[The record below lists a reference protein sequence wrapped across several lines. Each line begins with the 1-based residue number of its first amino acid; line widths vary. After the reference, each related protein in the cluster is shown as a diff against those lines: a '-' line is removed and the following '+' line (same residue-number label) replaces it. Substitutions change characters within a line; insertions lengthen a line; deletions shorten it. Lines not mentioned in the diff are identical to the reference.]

1 MGARKLVQS
10 FLKVGAGPYRDR
22 ADVYMRLPDGRIF
35 GGRWRDGG
43 FAVPGGGVDPGEDPA
58 QAAIREALE
67 ESGYAATE
75 PKVLDVPPTVRDW
88 SPEHLAKL
96 PPDKRLFAGSRTH
109 YVTARLAGEAQA
121 KKKNLDKWE
130 ATQRGF
136 YTPQEA
142 LNINNEALTPYSKP
156 HWEATQKVLQRF
168 LNESVLPNSTVKTA
182 VTRRDFLKVLGASA
196 ATAPEVAAQTARSV
210 TTAAVPAKDL
220 VRRFLFK
227 AAAPRW
233 VELLRQGALSPQ
245 ATQRITQS
253 MSPGSFRY
261 VKTLGSGSHQL
272 ADLVAGNVGGEA
284 GLMVRKLP
292 LRTLDT
298 TALDLKRWYQP
309 LAEETQR
316 MNRLVPGVAP
326 QPLAA
331 TPLGFFQQPAQAR
344 VPAPLTFKQKMY
356 NWLFQGR
363 DPALAM
369 HARDVTQL
377 QRAGFT
383 DLSPFNFKPG
393 GQAYDFVVR
402 ARPEVSVNPV
412 AGTSPVPFNQLGGF
426 ATPGYGRLVGMKPSA
441 ERNAA
446 GVDLN
451 AVRRHHAL
459 RARQTQQ

>member
-1 MGARKLVQS
+1 MGVRKLVQAL
-10 FLKVGAGPYRDR
+10 LKVGAGPYRDR

-43 FAVPGGGVDPGEDPA
+43 FAVPGGGVEPGEDPA
-58 QAAIREALE
+58 QAAVREALE
-67 ESGYAATE
+67 ESGYAATD

-96 PPDKRLFAGSRTH
+96 SSEKKLFAGSRTH
-109 YVTARLAGEAQA
+109 YVTARLAGETQA

-142 LNINNEALTPYSKP
+142 LNIHNEALTPYSKP

-168 LNESVLPNSTVKTA
+168 LNESVLPNNTVKT
-182 VTRRDFLKVLGASA
+182 
-196 ATAPEVAAQTARSV
+196 
-210 TTAAVPAKDL
+210 
-220 VRRFLFK
+220 
-227 AAAPRW
+227 AAPRW

-245 ATQRITQS
+245 ATQRVTQA

-344 VPAPLTFKQKMY
+344 VPAPLTFRQKMY

-363 DPALAM
+363 DPVLAM

-459 RARQTQQ
+459 RARQAQQ